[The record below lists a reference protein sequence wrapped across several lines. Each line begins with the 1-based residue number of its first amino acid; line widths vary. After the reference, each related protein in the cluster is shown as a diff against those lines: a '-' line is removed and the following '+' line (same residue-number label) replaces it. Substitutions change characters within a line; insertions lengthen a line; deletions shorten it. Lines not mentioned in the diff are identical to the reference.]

1 MRCLL
6 CASRF
11 RDCRDIGME
20 HTSGLIAFGRWAWSL
35 DGVNP
40 SVDRW
45 MVGFLGLFLV
55 FPSDIHFGRCEISV
69 KINHIPIKATL
80 SKRDI
85 YGYSKILN
93 SPWALRIVP
102 IWCKVPREPLTIC
115 STFGTPSGDRDH
127 RGPPG
132 TTRDRREVVTSSNF
146 QALMMTE
153 VPKSTLPA
161 VLLSPLE
168 TLNGEGVNGTP
179 IAGWFVSKSH

>member
-115 STFGTPSGDRDH
+115 STFGTPSGDRD

-132 TTRDRREVVTSSNF
+132 TAGKWSPPATSRRWWWPKC
-146 QALMMTE
+146 QR
-153 VPKSTLPA
+153 VPFLQSCSHHWRRLTVK
-161 VLLSPLE
+161 
-168 TLNGEGVNGTP
+168 
-179 IAGWFVSKSH
+179 GWMVPQ